1 MSKLKTKIKIGY
13 ADIEIKLLS
22 KKESPKWCKDHF
34 GEYDSS
40 KSQILLNNNLTK
52 IEEANTFI
60 HELLHASIWISGLSA
75 EGGVLEPKKREE
87 IVVNVLANS
96 LAQIFRD
103 NSWVLPYLN
112 KGLKGTINSEQ
123 KAGDIVLG
131 RDKKQYKK
139 RTFSKN
145 RKPNRAWNS

>member
-22 KKESPKWCKDHF
+22 KKKSPKWFKDHF

-40 KSQILLNNNLTK
+40 KSQILINNNLTK

-87 IVVNVLANS
+87 IVVNTLANN
-96 LAQIFRD
+96 LAQVFRD
-103 NSWVLPYLN
+103 NKWVLPYLKKN
-112 KGLKGTINSEQ
+112 LTEVVISEQ
-123 KAGDIVLG
+123 KTGNRILG
-131 RDKKQYKK
+131 RNKRQHKK
-139 RTFSKN
+139 RSFPKN
-145 RKPNRAWNS
+145 

>member
-87 IVVNVLANS
+87 IVVNTLANN
-96 LAQIFRD
+96 LAQVFRD
-103 NSWVLPYLN
+103 NKWVLPYLKN
-112 KGLKGTINSEQ
+112 NLTEVVISEH
-123 KAGDIVLG
+123 KTGNRILG
-131 RDKKQYKK
+131 RNKRQHKK
-139 RTFSKN
+139 RSFPKN
-145 RKPNRAWNS
+145 

>member
-22 KKESPKWCKDHF
+22 KKDSPKWCKDHF

-87 IVVNVLANS
+87 IVVNTLANN
-96 LAQIFRD
+96 LAQVFRD
-103 NSWVLPYLN
+103 NKWVLPYLKKN
-112 KGLKGTINSEQ
+112 LTEVVISEQ
-123 KAGDIVLG
+123 KTGNRILG
-131 RDKKQYKK
+131 RNKRQHKK
-139 RTFSKN
+139 RSFPKN
-145 RKPNRAWNS
+145 

>member
-40 KSQILLNNNLTK
+40 KSQILLNHNLTK

-87 IVVNVLANS
+87 IVVNTLANN
-96 LAQIFRD
+96 LAQVFRD
-103 NSWVLPYLN
+103 NKWVLPYLKKN
-112 KGLKGTINSEQ
+112 LTEVVISEQ
-123 KAGDIVLG
+123 KTGNRILG
-131 RDKKQYKK
+131 RNKRQHKK
-139 RTFSKN
+139 RSFPKN
-145 RKPNRAWNS
+145 

>member
-40 KSQILLNNNLTK
+40 KSQILINNNLTE

-87 IVVNVLANS
+87 IVVNTLANN
-96 LAQIFRD
+96 LAQVFRD
-103 NSWVLPYLN
+103 NKWVLPYLKKN
-112 KGLKGTINSEQ
+112 LTEVVISEQ
-123 KAGDIVLG
+123 KTGNRILG
-131 RDKKQYKK
+131 RNKRQHKK
-139 RTFSKN
+139 RSFSKN
-145 RKPNRAWNS
+145 

>member
-1 MSKLKTKIKIGY
+1 MSKLRTKIKIGY

-87 IVVNVLANS
+87 IVVNTLANN
-96 LAQIFRD
+96 LAQVFRD
-103 NSWVLPYLN
+103 NKWVLPYLKKN
-112 KGLKGTINSEQ
+112 LTEVVISEQ
-123 KAGDIVLG
+123 KTGNRILG
-131 RDKKQYKK
+131 RNKRQHKK
-139 RTFSKN
+139 RSFPKN
-145 RKPNRAWNS
+145 

>member
-60 HELLHASIWISGLSA
+60 HELLHASIWISGLST
-75 EGGVLEPKKREE
+75 EGGVLEQKKREE
-87 IVVNVLANS
+87 IVVNALANN
-96 LAQIFRD
+96 LAQVFRD
-103 NSWVLPYLN
+103 NKWILPYLKTN
-112 KGLKGTINSEQ
+112 LTGVVISEQ
-123 KAGDIVLG
+123 KAGNRILG
-131 RDKKQYKK
+131 RNKRQHKK
-139 RTFSKN
+139 RSFSKN
-145 RKPNRAWNS
+145 

>member
-87 IVVNVLANS
+87 IVVNTLANN
-96 LAQIFRD
+96 LAQVFRD
-103 NSWVLPYLN
+103 NKWVLTYLKKN
-112 KGLKGTINSEQ
+112 LTEVVISEQ
-123 KAGDIVLG
+123 KTGNRILG
-131 RDKKQYKK
+131 RNKRQHKK
-139 RTFSKN
+139 RSFPKN
-145 RKPNRAWNS
+145 

>member
-1 MSKLKTKIKIGY
+1 MSKLNTKIKIGY

-40 KSQILLNNNLTK
+40 KSQILINNNLTK

-87 IVVNVLANS
+87 IVVNTLANN
-96 LAQIFRD
+96 LAQVFRD
-103 NSWVLPYLN
+103 NKWVLPYLKKN
-112 KGLKGTINSEQ
+112 LTEVVISEQ
-123 KAGDIVLG
+123 KTGNRILG
-131 RDKKQYKK
+131 RNKRQHKK
-139 RTFSKN
+139 RSFPKN
-145 RKPNRAWNS
+145 

>member
-22 KKESPKWCKDHF
+22 KKESPKWFKDHF

-40 KSQILLNNNLTK
+40 KSRILINNNLTK

-87 IVVNVLANS
+87 IVVNTLANN
-96 LAQIFRD
+96 LAQVFRD
-103 NSWVLPYLN
+103 NKWVLPYLKKN
-112 KGLKGTINSEQ
+112 LTEVVISEQ
-123 KAGDIVLG
+123 KTGNRILG
-131 RDKKQYKK
+131 RNKRQHKK
-139 RTFSKN
+139 RSFPKN
-145 RKPNRAWNS
+145 

>member
-40 KSQILLNNNLTK
+40 KSQILINNNLTK

-87 IVVNVLANS
+87 IVVNTLANN
-96 LAQIFRD
+96 LAQVFRD
-103 NSWVLPYLN
+103 NKWVLPYLKKN
-112 KGLKGTINSEQ
+112 LTEVVISEQ
-123 KAGDIVLG
+123 KTGNRILG
-131 RDKKQYKK
+131 RNKRQHKK
-139 RTFSKN
+139 RSFPKN
-145 RKPNRAWNS
+145 

>member
-22 KKESPKWCKDHF
+22 KKESPKWYKDHF
-34 GEYDSS
+34 GEYDSG
-40 KSQILLNNNLTK
+40 KSQILINNNLTK

-87 IVVNVLANS
+87 IVVNTLANN
-96 LAQIFRD
+96 LAQVFRD
-103 NSWVLPYLN
+103 NKWVLPYLKKN
-112 KGLKGTINSEQ
+112 LTEVVISEQ
-123 KAGDIVLG
+123 KTGNRILG
-131 RDKKQYKK
+131 RNKRQHKK
-139 RTFSKN
+139 RSFPKN
-145 RKPNRAWNS
+145 